1 MGDWRQNRGPAVVTT
16 LARQLASDA
25 CRNCH
30 RLLTAEELFY
40 YLRRCEGCERA
51 WHDRIDAWRHGG
63 DDPELSAMFGGGPEG
78 HA

>member
-1 MGDWRQNRGPAVVTT
+1 MGDRRQNRGPAVVTT

-51 WHDRIDAWRHGG
+51 GKIEIAPVDKAKPGWLVKRNAKRQRARAG
-63 DDPELSAMFGGGPEG
+63 
-78 HA
+78 